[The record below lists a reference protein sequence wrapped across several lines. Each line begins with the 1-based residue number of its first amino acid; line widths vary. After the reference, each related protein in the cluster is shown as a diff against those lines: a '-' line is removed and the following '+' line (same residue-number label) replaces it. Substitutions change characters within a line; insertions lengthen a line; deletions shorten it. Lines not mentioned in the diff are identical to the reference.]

1 VSSPPRLD
9 ADLALTIVSD
19 TASAQ
24 ATSVASVTSETVDV
38 ALNGNPR
45 LVVAKSATPATGAS
59 PGTSVAWTITV
70 INAGNAPAA
79 GVRVVDPIPGDT
91 TFAGNVTASAGGGAF
106 DAVGNRVV
114 FDVGT
119 LAAGASTGTGW
130 SCSITPLACTRSD
143 ALAAGASYPAISV
156 TVDVAADASSPLTT
170 VATVSNAGDTNAAND
185 VAPDVVDVVA
195 APPPRPPPPPPP
207 PSPEPGAP
215 IPVPTLDEWTMM
227 LLAFLVVAAAW
238 RKRRHVSTD

>member
-38 ALNGNPR
+38 VLNGNPR
-45 LVVAKSATPATGAS
+45 LVVAKSATPATDAS

-70 INAGNAPAA
+70 INAGTAPAA
-79 GVRVVDPIPGDT
+79 SVRVVDPIRAIRRSRATSLHPRAAAHSTPSAIESCSTWARWRPVRARGR
-91 TFAGNVTASAGGGAF
+91 AGRARSRHSRARAAMRSPLVRAIRDQRHRRRRGRCVVTAHYGRDRQQRRRRQRGQRCHA
-106 DAVGNRVV
+106 
-114 FDVGT
+114 
-119 LAAGASTGTGW
+119 
-130 SCSITPLACTRSD
+130 
-143 ALAAGASYPAISV
+143 
-156 TVDVAADASSPLTT
+156 
-170 VATVSNAGDTNAAND
+170 
-185 VAPDVVDVVA
+185 DVVDVVA
-195 APPPRPPPPPPP
+195 APPPPPP

>member
-1 VSSPPRLD
+1 VDDHGDQRGQRASGERSCRR
-9 ADLALTIVSD
+9 SD
-19 TASAQ
+19 T
-24 ATSVASVTSETVDV
+24 
-38 ALNGNPR
+38 
-45 LVVAKSATPATGAS
+45 
-59 PGTSVAWTITV
+59 
-70 INAGNAPAA
+70 
-79 GVRVVDPIPGDT
+79 GDT

-170 VATVSNAGDTNAAND
+170 VATVSNAGDANAAND
-185 VAPDVVDVVA
+185 VT
-195 APPPRPPPPPPP
+195 
-207 PSPEPGAP
+207 
-215 IPVPTLDEWTMM
+215 PTSSTW
-227 LLAFLVVAAAW
+227 W
-238 RKRRHVSTD
+238 RRHLRRRLLLLRRFPLRPSLALRYRFRRWTNGR

>member
-1 VSSPPRLD
+1 
-9 ADLALTIVSD
+9 
-19 TASAQ
+19 
-24 ATSVASVTSETVDV
+24 
-38 ALNGNPR
+38 LNGNPR

-91 TFAGNVTASAGGGAF
+91 TFAGNVSASAGGGAF

-170 VATVSNAGDTNAAND
+170 VATVSNAGDANAAND
-185 VAPDVVDVVA
+185 VTPTSSTWWRHLRRRRLLLRRF
-195 APPPRPPPPPPP
+195 PLRP
-207 PSPEPGAP
+207 SLA
-215 IPVPTLDEWTMM
+215 LRYRFRRWTNG
-227 LLAFLVVAAAW
+227 
-238 RKRRHVSTD
+238 R

>member
-1 VSSPPRLD
+1 VDDHGDQRGQRASGERSCRR
-9 ADLALTIVSD
+9 SD
-19 TASAQ
+19 T
-24 ATSVASVTSETVDV
+24 
-38 ALNGNPR
+38 
-45 LVVAKSATPATGAS
+45 
-59 PGTSVAWTITV
+59 
-70 INAGNAPAA
+70 
-79 GVRVVDPIPGDT
+79 GDT